1 MCVYMHSNCVY
12 IYIYYIYIYH
22 HCIYN
27 YRHVCIRVYIYILYI
42 YTVYT
47 YTVVDAHAG
56 DGGAEELSVFGT
68 FQMLMMLIFYLCSWK
83 LLHGVG
89 WGGWG

>member
-12 IYIYYIYIYH
+12 IYILYIYH

-27 YRHVCIRVYIYILYI
+27 YRHVCIRVYIYTVYIYI